1 MKSLSNENV
10 IHIKKENIEYIQF
23 KRLLEYKNIQH
34 GFTLKPLDFAGN
46 ANYEENKK
54 GERTWIKETWFYQ
67 EGMKHLE
74 GPIAD
79 GKRNGT
85 FKTYYKSGSLMSIG
99 DFKDGKRE
107 GKAVVYHEN
116 GKVYYEGF
124 YKEGKE
130 CGVWKFYDEKGNL
143 YNELNKD

>member
-1 MKSLSNENV
+1 MIRKISIAIIILISIFSCSRNV
-10 IHIKKENIEYIQF
+10 IVEDVVQKYEEGNKKVVHYYKEN
-23 KRLLEYKNIQH
+23 R
-34 GFTLKPLDFAGN
+34 
-46 ANYEENKK
+46 K
-54 GERTWIKETWFYQ
+54 GERTWVKETWFYQ

-85 FKTYYKSGSLMSIG
+85 FKTYYKSGSLLSTG

-143 YNELNKD
+143 YNEVNKD